1 MLPNS
6 RITTEE
12 KNWSIASHLLSFLG
26 YFVIA
31 GHFIGP
37 LVVLLMKKDESPF
50 IAHHAKESLNFAI
63 SWLIYSFITGAVC
76 FVLSFILIGFLLAW
90 ILGPTLFLWQLIAII
105 VGAVKA
111 SKGELYYYPLTFRF
125 LK

>member
-12 KNWSIASHLLSFLG
+12 KKWSIASHLLSFFG
-26 YFVIA
+26 YFVLA

-37 LVVLLMKKDESPF
+37 LVVLLMKRNESPF
-50 IAHHAKESLNFAI
+50 IAHHAKESLNFAL
-63 SWLIYSFITGAVC
+63 SWLIYSIITGAVC

-90 ILGPTLFLWQLIAII
+90 ILVPILFLWQLIAII

-111 SKGELYYYPLTFRF
+111 SQGELYYYPLTFRF

>member
-6 RITTEE
+6 RITIEE
-12 KNWSIASHLLSFLG
+12 KKWSIASHLLSFLG
-26 YFVIA
+26 YFLLA

-37 LVVLLMKKDESPF
+37 LVVLLMKKNESPF

-63 SWLIYSFITGAVC
+63 SWLIYSVVTGVVC
-76 FVLSFILIGFLLAW
+76 FVLGFILIGYLLAW
-90 ILGPTLFLWQLIAII
+90 ILVPILFLLQLIAII

-111 SKGELYYYPLTFRF
+111 SQGELYYYPFTFRF

>member
-6 RITTEE
+6 QITTEE

-26 YFVIA
+26 YFLLA

-37 LVVLLMKKDESPF
+37 LVVLLMKRDQSPF

-63 SWLIYSFITGAVC
+63 SWLIISVVTGAVC
-76 FVLSFILIGFLLAW
+76 FVLSIVLIGFLLAW
-90 ILGPTLFLWQLIAII
+90 ILGPILFLWQLIAII

-111 SKGELYYYPLTFRF
+111 SQGELYYYPLTFRF